1 VAIEPGTEERYLQ
14 MAQGNPGM
22 LCSEAPREIL
32 EACSSEAE
40 PTKFLEDFFAAGY
53 GQWVLD
59 NHGRRLPQEI
69 INNAIIVLWLRACR
83 IHTSI
88 LLGKQDP
95 DWEKP
100 FCSDLGLYG
109 D

>member
-1 VAIEPGTEERYLQ
+1 

-22 LCSEAPREIL
+22 LCSEAPIEIL

-83 IHTSI
+83 IHTS
-88 LLGKQDP
+88 KVRWSADP
-95 DWEKP
+95 P
-100 FCSDLGLYG
+100 P
-109 D
+109 